1 MHPISRLAGTLMD
14 HLIQPSCFTG
24 GGVWPGKEGDDSP
37 QVTEPV
43 SKQQHHNKKPEL
55 RIPTTDC

>member
-14 HLIQPSCFTG
+14 HLIQPSCFTC